1 MEAMRFRHRI
11 HESAEREAGPRSA
24 ALCAPWTV
32 LLAVV
37 CLISACATPPE
48 TVTLP
53 GDAGPPSS
61 VNLLPPSQRPYTI
74 NGETYYPLPSAS
86 GYMETGKA
94 SWYGH
99 PFHGRRTSSGETYD
113 MYKVSAAHKVLPLGT
128 YVLVENLGNGK
139 NIVLRINDRGPFV
152 KGRIIDLSYA
162 AASAIDV
169 VGPGV
174 ADVRVTALAKEVG
187 RAHPRTGIS
196 EPVLESKDF
205 SRGGFHRSGGCIQRQ
220 RECCA
225 SCRTAAGIVR
235 QGGCRSFGSPGSRDA
250 LPGAR
255 FPGPI
260 TLRSTGDRT
269 SARIARLRGGLRH
282 RSVAASLIL
291 FRSTPEVLKTIT
303 LRALS

>member
-11 HESAEREAGPRSA
+11 HESAERGAGPRSA

-205 SRGGFHRSGGCIQRQ
+205 SRGVFTVQAGAFKDK
-220 RECCA
+220 EN
-225 SCRTAAGIVR
+225 AA
-235 QGGCRSFGSPGSRDA
+235 Q
-250 LPGAR
+250 
-255 FPGPI
+255 
-260 TLRSTGDRT
+260 
-269 SARIARLRGGLRH
+269 
-282 RSVAASLIL
+282 VAE
-291 FRSTPEVLKTIT
+291 R
-303 LRALS
+303 LRALFDKVDVEVSAHPEAGTLYRVRVSQAQSLFEAQAIERRLESLGFEGAFVTAL

>member
-11 HESAEREAGPRSA
+11 HESAERGAGPRSA
-24 ALCAPWTV
+24 APCASWAV

-37 CLISACATPPE
+37 CLISACSTRPD

-53 GDAGPPSS
+53 GDAGPPPS

-128 YVLVENLGNGK
+128 YVLVENLANGK
-139 NIVLRINDRGPFV
+139 SIVLSINDRGPFV

-187 RAHPRTGIS
+187 RARSRTGIS

-205 SRGGFHRSGGCIQRQ
+205 SRGAFTVQAGAFKDK
-220 RECCA
+220 EN
-225 SCRTAAGIVR
+225 AAR
-235 QGGCRSFGSPGSRDA
+235 
-250 LPGAR
+250 
-255 FPGPI
+255 
-260 TLRSTGDRT
+260 
-269 SARIARLRGGLRH
+269 
-282 RSVAASLIL
+282 VAE
-291 FRSTPEVLKTIT
+291 R
-303 LRALS
+303 LRALFDKVDVEVSAHPEAGTLYRVRVSQAQSLFEAQAIERRLESLGFEGAFVTAL

>member
-205 SRGGFHRSGGCIQRQ
+205 SRGVFTVQAGAFKDK
-220 RECCA
+220 EN
-225 SCRTAAGIVR
+225 AA
-235 QGGCRSFGSPGSRDA
+235 Q
-250 LPGAR
+250 
-255 FPGPI
+255 
-260 TLRSTGDRT
+260 
-269 SARIARLRGGLRH
+269 
-282 RSVAASLIL
+282 VAE
-291 FRSTPEVLKTIT
+291 R
-303 LRALS
+303 LRALFDKVDVEVSAHPEAGTLYRVRVSQAQSLFEAQAIERRLESLGFEGAFVTAL